1 MDMVIVNGLDD
12 VVAVQSEISLVDGE
26 RGQLVYRG
34 LRAEDVASRYT
45 FEEAA
50 YLIWRGHLPAS
61 REHAEMRA
69 ALADNRA
76 LPRHVEA
83 IINALPE
90 ETGVMDTLRTA
101 VSALGAGM
109 TFPTSMSDVVS
120 ITAKIPTVIAHWLA
134 RKRGIKPIPTPS
146 GLGHAEYYLYALHGE
161 LPSQAHADALNAYWI
176 LSMEHGMNASTF
188 AARVTASTQTDLAS
202 ALCAA
207 IGAMKGSL
215 HGGAPSEVFE
225 MLDEI
230 RSADRAESWLRDK
243 LDRQE
248 RLMGFGHRI
257 YRTYD
262 PRAAALRA
270 VVRKHAAEDPWFSL
284 AERVEATA
292 LTLLKEYKPQRPLYT
307 NIEYYAAAVMRALQ
321 IPKEL
326 YTATFTA
333 SRIVGWCAHI
343 LEQEA
348 HNRLIRPQSTYDG
361 PLPEPL
367 FPSEATVAD
376 A

>member
-1 MDMVIVNGLDD
+1 MVIVNGLDD

-26 RGQLVYRG
+26 RGQLIYRG
-34 LRAEDVASRYT
+34 MRAEDVASQHT

-50 YLIWRGHLPAS
+50 HLIWHGRLPSS
-61 REHAEMRA
+61 REQAKLRA
-69 ALADNRA
+69 ALTEQRD
-76 LPRHVEA
+76 LPPHVQT
-83 IINALPE
+83 IIAALPE
-90 ETGVMDTLRTA
+90 ETGIMDTLRTA
-101 VSALGAGM
+101 VSALGTGM
-109 TFPTSMSDVVS
+109 AFPAAMNDVVS
-120 ITAKIPTVIAHWLA
+120 VTAKIPTVIAHWLA
-134 RKRGIKPIPTPS
+134 RKRGIAPTPAPP
-146 GLGHAEYYLYALHGE
+146 GIDHVEYFLHALHGK
-161 LPSQAHADALNAYWI
+161 LPSQAHADALSAYWI

-207 IGAMKGSL
+207 IGAMKGPL
-215 HGGAPSEVFE
+215 HGGAPAEVFA

-230 RSADRAESWLRDK
+230 GDANKAESWLRDK

-270 VVRKHAAEDPWFSL
+270 VVRKYAAEDPWFSL
-284 AERVEATA
+284 AERVETTA
-292 LTLLKEYKPQRPLYT
+292 LALLKEYKPQRPLYT

-367 FPSEATVAD
+367 CPSEATAAD

>member
-1 MDMVIVNGLDD
+1 MDVVIVNGLDD
-12 VVAVQSEISLVDGE
+12 VVAVQSEVSLVDGE
-26 RGQLVYRG
+26 RGQLIYRG
-34 LRAEDVASRYT
+34 MRAEDVASQHT

-50 YLIWRGHLPAS
+50 YLIWHGRLPSS
-61 REHAEMRA
+61 REQAKLRA
-69 ALADNRA
+69 ALTEQRD
-76 LPRHVEA
+76 LPPHLQT
-83 IINALPE
+83 IIAALPE
-90 ETGVMDTLRTA
+90 ETGIMDTLRTA
-101 VSALGAGM
+101 VSALGTGM
-109 TFPTSMSDVVS
+109 TFPTAMNDVVS
-120 ITAKIPTVIAHWLA
+120 VTAKVPTVIAHWLA
-134 RKRGIKPIPTPS
+134 RKRGIAPTPAPP
-146 GLGHAEYYLYALHGE
+146 GIGHVEYFLYALHGE
-161 LPSQAHADALNAYWI
+161 LPSQAHADALSAYWI

-207 IGAMKGSL
+207 IGAMKGPL
-215 HGGAPSEVFE
+215 HGGAPAEVFA

-230 RSADRAESWLRDK
+230 GDANKAESWLRDK
-243 LDRQE
+243 LDRKE

-270 VVRKHAAEDPWFSL
+270 AVRKYAAEDPWFSL
-284 AERVEATA
+284 AERVETTA
-292 LTLLKEYKPQRPLYT
+292 LALLKEYKPQRPLYT

-361 PLPEPL
+361 PLPKPL
-367 FPSEATVAD
+367 SQSQPAVCD

>member
-1 MDMVIVNGLDD
+1 MDVVIVNGLDD

-26 RGQLVYRG
+26 RGQLIYRG
-34 LRAEDVASRYT
+34 MRAEDVASQHT

-50 YLIWRGHLPAS
+50 YLIWHGRLPSSHEQAKL
-61 REHAEMRA
+61 RA
-69 ALADNRA
+69 ALTEQRG
-76 LPRHVEA
+76 LPPHVQT
-83 IINALPE
+83 IIAALPE
-90 ETGVMDTLRTA
+90 ETGIMDTLRTA
-101 VSALGAGM
+101 VSALGTGM
-109 TFPTSMSDVVS
+109 TFPAAMNDVVS
-120 ITAKIPTVIAHWLA
+120 VTAKIPTVIAHWLA
-134 RKRGIKPIPTPS
+134 RKRGIAPTPAPS
-146 GLGHAEYYLYALHGE
+146 GIGHVEYFLYTLHGA
-161 LPSQAHADALNAYWI
+161 LPSQAHADALSAYWI
-176 LSMEHGMNASTF
+176 LSMEHGMNVSTF
-188 AARVTASTQTDLAS
+188 AARVTSSTQTDLAS

-207 IGAMKGSL
+207 IGAMKGPL
-215 HGGAPSEVFE
+215 HGGAPAEVFA
-225 MLDEI
+225 MLDDIE
-230 RSADRAESWLRDK
+230 DVDKAESWLRDK
-243 LDRQE
+243 LERKE

-270 VVRKHAAEDPWFSL
+270 VVRKYAAEDPWFSL
-284 AERVEATA
+284 AEQVEATA
-292 LTLLKEYKPQRPLYT
+292 LALLQEYKPQRPLYT

-361 PLPEPL
+361 PLPKPL
-367 FPSEATVAD
+367 SQSQSAVGD